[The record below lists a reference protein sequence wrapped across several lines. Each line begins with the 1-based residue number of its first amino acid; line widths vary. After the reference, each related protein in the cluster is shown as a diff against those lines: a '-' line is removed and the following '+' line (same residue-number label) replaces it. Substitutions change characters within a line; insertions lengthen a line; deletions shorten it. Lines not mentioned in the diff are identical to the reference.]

1 MEPSD
6 IEHLAWVSDPQLS
19 PDGAQVAYVVTR
31 VDKTANRYRSRVWL
45 IDVDGASTPRPI
57 SAGEETDG
65 SPRWAPDG
73 RSIAFTST
81 RRKDDKGRTQSSL
94 YVLATGGPGEASLLC
109 ERDEGIGQVAYSPDG
124 SMIAFASR
132 ARGEHY
138 ESPEVGARKP
148 RKIDRPMY
156 RLNGEGFTLDRPV
169 HVHVVPTDGSAGA
182 FDVTPGSSDFSAP
195 AWFSDSVRLLATRSD
210 TSERILSSDIASIDL
225 VSGDVEVLTNGLGGY
240 GAPAIDEGDRVGCT
254 GYDDADV
261 FPQNSHVGL
270 LADGASQPTWLTT
283 SVDRDWLAFPVPA
296 APEWVGDSLRALVAD
311 HGRVSLCEV
320 DLEGSVSEVVGGD
333 RWVTGWSSAG
343 STVAFVAETSLHAAE
358 LFIADESGE
367 RRLTNVTRILTRKAE
382 PIPAQRFTAVSGD
395 VEVDAWMYRPAGFD
409 PSKHYPM
416 LLNIHGGPFTQYG
429 DFFYDEAQM
438 EAHAGFVVVIANPRG
453 SSGRD
458 NDWGRAIRGTA
469 LDGPGWGSVDYDDC
483 MAVVDAA
490 LEQFPFIDADRLG
503 VLGGSYGGYM
513 TSWMVGHTDRFAA
526 ACSERGVNNLLTLD
540 LTSDIAGVCAFWFG
554 DSALDNAEEL
564 LRMSPISSV
573 DEMTTPM
580 LIIHSDQD
588 LRCPHEQADQL
599 FYALKEREREVDYYL
614 FPEETH
620 ELSRSGS
627 PAHRVQRAELILEFF
642 SRHLQPEPTVASE

>member
-1 MEPSD
+1 MQPSD

-19 PDGAQVAYVVTR
+19 PDGTQAAYVVTR
-31 VDKTANRYRSRVWL
+31 VDKAANRYRSRVWL
-45 IDVDGASTPRPI
+45 IDADGKSTPRPI

-81 RRKDDKGRTQSSL
+81 RLKDEKGRTRSSL
-94 YVLATGGPGEASLLC
+94 YLLATDGPGEASLLC
-109 ERDEGIGQVAYSPDG
+109 DRDEGIGQLAFSPDG
-124 SMIAFASR
+124 SMISFASR
-132 ARGEHY
+132 VRGEHY

-148 RKIDRPMY
+148 RRIDRPMY
-156 RLNGEGFTLDRPV
+156 RLNGEGMTLDRPM
-169 HVHVVPTDGSAGA
+169 HVHVVPTDGSSGA
-182 FDVTPGSSDFSAP
+182 IDVTPGDADFSSP
-195 AWFSDSVRLLATRSD
+195 AWFSDSVRILASRSD
-210 TSERILSSDIASIDL
+210 TSVRILSSDIASIDL
-225 VSGDVEVLTNGLGGY
+225 VSGDVEVVTNGDGVY
-240 GAPAIDEGDRVGCT
+240 GAPAIDSRDRIACT
-254 GYDDADV
+254 GYDDAAV

-270 LADGASQPTWLTT
+270 LADSEAQPSWLTT

-311 HGRVSLCEV
+311 QGRVSLRDV
-320 DLEGSVSEVVGGD
+320 DLDGNVTEVVGGD
-333 RWVTGWSSAG
+333 RWVLGWSSVD
-343 STVAFVAETSLHAAE
+343 STVAFVAENPTHAAE
-358 LFIADESGE
+358 LFIVDENGE
-367 RRLTNVTRILTRKAE
+367 RRLTNVTRTLTRGYE
-382 PIPAQRFTAVSGD
+382 PIPAERFTAVSGD
-395 VEVDAWMYRPAGFD
+395 AEVDAWIYRPADFD
-409 PSKHYPM
+409 PSKQYPM

-438 EAHAGFVVVIANPRG
+438 EARAGFVVVFANPRG

-458 NDWGRAIRGTA
+458 NDWGRAIRGKA
-469 LDGPGWGSVDYDDC
+469 LDGAGWGAVDYDDC

-490 LEQFPFIDADRLG
+490 LEQFPFIDADRMG

-513 TSWMVGHTDRFAA
+513 TSWIIGHTDRFAA

-554 DSALDNAEEL
+554 ESALDNAAEL
-564 LRMSPISSV
+564 LRMSPISYA
-573 DEMTTPM
+573 DEMTTPL
-580 LIIHSDQD
+580 LIVHSDQD

-599 FYALKEREREVDYYL
+599 FYALKERDREVEYYL

-627 PAHRVQRAELILEFF
+627 PTHRVQRAELILEFF
-642 SRHLQPEPTVASE
+642 SRHLQPEPTDASV

>member
-1 MEPSD
+1 
-6 IEHLAWVSDPQLS
+6 
-19 PDGAQVAYVVTR
+19 
-31 VDKTANRYRSRVWL
+31 
-45 IDVDGASTPRPI
+45 
-57 SAGEETDG
+57 
-65 SPRWAPDG
+65 
-73 RSIAFTST
+73 
-81 RRKDDKGRTQSSL
+81 
-94 YVLATGGPGEASLLC
+94 
-109 ERDEGIGQVAYSPDG
+109 
-124 SMIAFASR
+124 
-132 ARGEHY
+132 
-138 ESPEVGARKP
+138 
-148 RKIDRPMY
+148 
-156 RLNGEGFTLDRPV
+156 
-169 HVHVVPTDGSAGA
+169 
-182 FDVTPGSSDFSAP
+182 
-195 AWFSDSVRLLATRSD
+195 
-210 TSERILSSDIASIDL
+210 
-225 VSGDVEVLTNGLGGY
+225 
-240 GAPAIDEGDRVGCT
+240 APAIDEGDRVGCT

-343 STVAFVAETSLHAAE
+343 ATVACVAETSLHAAE

-554 DSALDNAEEL
+554 ESALDNAEEL